1 MKKLWLHSIRAYI
14 QLGLFF
20 YFKKIKVYHI
30 ENIPKNKPVLLLSN
44 HQNALLDALLIATK
58 CGRFS
63 YFLTRASVFKKRVIG
78 NILKSLKMLP
88 VYRVRDGWKTISNNN
103 AIFETCTELLQNNE
117 AIMIFPEGNHNLNRT
132 VRPLSKGFTRIVFNT
147 LEKYPDIDLQLI
159 PVGLNFMNAKNCPDS
174 TSLFFGKP
182 IAARS
187 FVSDNKNTDITN
199 LKARIKVEI
208 SKLTT
213 HVPDETYH
221 ETLQKLDAL
230 QVDYLNPKDVNACI
244 TNNFESCKQKSKS
257 MLNGLR
263 SFLKGLLILN
273 LLLPYLLWKYVV
285 QPKIK
290 EPEFIATFRFAV
302 AITLV
307 PIYLLILVF
316 VLSILFSLKLA
327 LFYVF
332 GVLLLSLLT
341 IKL

>member
-1 MKKLWLHSIRAYI
+1 MNKLWLFSMRLYI

-20 YFKKIKVYHI
+20 YFKSIKVYNI
-30 ENIPKNKPVLLLSN
+30 ENVPKNKPLLLLSN

-78 NILKSLKMLP
+78 TILKSLKMLP

-103 AIFETCTELLQNNE
+103 AIFETCSEILQNNE

-147 LEKYPDIDLQLI
+147 LEKYPDLDLQLV

-174 TSLFFGKP
+174 ISLFFGKP

-187 FVSDNKNTDITN
+187 FVSENRNADVIN
-199 LKARIKVEI
+199 LKDKIKTEI

-213 HVPDETYH
+213 HIPVESYQ
-221 ETLQKLDAL
+221 ESLQKLDAL
-230 QVDYLNPKDVNACI
+230 HVNYLNPKDVNTCI
-244 TNNFESCKQKSKS
+244 ANNFESCKQKSKS
-257 MLNGLR
+257 KLNGLR

-273 LLLPYLLWKYVV
+273 LLLPYLIWKYAV

-307 PIYLLILVF
+307 PLYLLMLVF
-316 VLSILFSLKLA
+316 VLSVLFSLKLA
-327 LFYVF
+327 LLYVF
-332 GVLLLSLLT
+332 GVLFLSLLT